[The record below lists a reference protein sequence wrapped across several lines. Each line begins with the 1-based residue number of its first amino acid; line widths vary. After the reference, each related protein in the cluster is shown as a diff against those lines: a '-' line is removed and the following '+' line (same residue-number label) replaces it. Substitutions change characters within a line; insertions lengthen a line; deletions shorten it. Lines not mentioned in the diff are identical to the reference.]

1 MKEIILDT
9 ILDSL
14 KLIPFLFVAFL
25 IIELIEH
32 KLTDKNRNILA
43 KSKKIGPILG
53 SLLGAVPQ
61 CGFSVMATNL
71 YVTRII
77 TLGTLIS
84 IYLSTSDEMLIV
96 MLSENIDISLIIKI
110 ILIKIIFGIIY
121 GLIIDKIVTNK
132 KTKEQENYEI
142 CNDEHC
148 DCKHGI
154 VLSSIKHTIHI
165 TLFIFI
171 ITLILNTIFNYVGE
185 DYLSKIFLTNTI
197 FGTFITSLIGLIPNC
212 ASSVILTELYI
223 NNSISIG
230 ALIGGLLTSSGA
242 SLLVLFKNNKNIKE
256 NLKIV
261 LLLYSLGV
269 ISGII
274 IELITLIIK

>member
-32 KLTDKNRNILA
+32 KLTDKNKNILI

-84 IYLSTSDEMLIV
+84 IYLSTSDEILIV
-96 MLSENIDISLIIKI
+96 MLSENIDISIIIKI

-121 GLIIDKIVTNK
+121 GLIIDKIAINK
-132 KTKEQENYEI
+132 KTKEEENYEI

-230 ALIGGLLTSSGA
+230 ALIGGLLTSSGT

>member
-32 KLTDKNRNILA
+32 KLTDKNKNILI

-96 MLSENIDISLIIKI
+96 MLSENIDISIIIKI

-121 GLIIDKIVTNK
+121 GLIIDKIAINK
-132 KTKEQENYEI
+132 KTKEEENYEI

-171 ITLILNTIFNYVGE
+171 ITLILNIIFNYVGE

-230 ALIGGLLTSSGA
+230 ALIGGLLTSSGT

>member
-96 MLSENIDISLIIKI
+96 MLSENIDISIIIKI

-121 GLIIDKIVTNK
+121 GLIIDKIAINK
-132 KTKEQENYEI
+132 KTKEEENYEI

-171 ITLILNTIFNYVGE
+171 ITLILNIIFNYVGE

-230 ALIGGLLTSSGA
+230 ALIGGLLTSSGT